1 MCLGVSIRTMQQK
14 LYPMRP
20 KFATSVS
27 NGFGVAVGMLERV
40 AHRCVQAPLAPPGT
54 SYKLWFGPPLGDAL
68 LPLPDDPVLFGR
80 VLVVL
85 RGVELLVVGSP
96 SGGTKGARSS
106 RSILPT
112 LPVAKVVEDWLLG
125 TVQEAAA
132 TWQRVARNLRQG
144 ERRSRPDLMV
154 HTLGTEV
161 ALARATSGE
170 GTCTVYLHRVWV
182 DHQPSLVRGP
192 DLSKAYPDE
201 EE

>member
-1 MCLGVSIRTMQQK
+1 MPSK
-14 LYPMRP
+14 L
-20 KFATSVS
+20 ATSVS
-27 NGFGVAVGMLERV
+27 NGFGVAVGMLECV
-40 AHRCVQAPLAPPGT
+40 ALRCVQAPLAPPGT
-54 SYKLWFGPPLGDAL
+54 SYKLWFGPPLGDVL

-80 VLVVL
+80 VLVAL

-96 SGGTKGARSS
+96 LSTKGARTS
-106 RSILPT
+106 RGTLPA
-112 LPVAKVVEDWLLG
+112 LPVAKRLEDWLFV
-125 TVQEAAA
+125 TVQEAVAA
-132 TWQRVARNLRQG
+132 WQRVARNLRQG
-144 ERRSRPDLMV
+144 ERRTRPDLMV

-201 EE
+201 E